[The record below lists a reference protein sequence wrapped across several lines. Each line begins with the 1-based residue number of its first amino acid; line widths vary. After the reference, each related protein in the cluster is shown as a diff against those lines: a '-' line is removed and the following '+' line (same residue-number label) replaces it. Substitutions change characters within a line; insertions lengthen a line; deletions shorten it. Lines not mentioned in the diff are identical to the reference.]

1 MWKDFKEFAFKG
13 NVIDLAIAVV
23 IGAAFS
29 GIVSSLVDNI
39 ITPLIEI
46 LLNGM
51 DFTDLTYTIGN
62 AEILYGMFI
71 QSVVDFFIIALSI
84 FFIIR
89 LFMAFKR
96 KKEVEVIKLSSKAN
110 PQEKLL
116 KEIRDILKEKNK

>member
-71 QSVVDFFIIALSI
+71 QSVIDFFIIALSI